1 MHYWID
7 QAIPLFVITYLSLT
21 IDIVRYDYL
30 AKLWFIRTEFV
41 CTTGG
46 RLVDAADT
54 GAEAC
59 VGGAGT
65 CRSTTATSEMICAFT
80 RRTAA
85 ARRRGA
91 EIMVRSSVA
100 VSPESRQRLE
110 RAAFG

>member
-1 MHYWID
+1 MELHYR
-7 QAIPLFVITYLSLT
+7 VIGCWLAHHN
-21 IDIVRYDYL
+21 VRYDYL
-30 AKLWFIRTEFV
+30 VKLWFIRTEFV

-46 RLVDAADT
+46 RLVDAANT

-65 CRSTTATSEMICAFT
+65 CRSTTATSKMICAFT